1 MTTQQLYFFG
11 CLYLV
16 ILAVV
21 AVLTRATPR
30 RIAGAMVGGAVV
42 GVALLGI
49 VAIGEKA
56 GWWHTKQWLRTMKP
70 PPPLSVLRWDYPFRS
85 LGSISTHL
93 TEE

>member
-1 MTTQQLYFFG
+1 M
-11 CLYLV
+11 LYLV

-21 AVLTRATPR
+21 TVLTRATPR

-56 GWWHTKQWLRTMKP
+56 GIGRRGGNCEELLSRFYHACPILALR
-70 PPPLSVLRWDYPFRS
+70 
-85 LGSISTHL
+85 L
-93 TEE
+93 TLKYKYDCLITG